1 MWWQNPS
8 EGNMK
13 EPTNRL
19 KLSVGEQV
27 YVLSNSKPMLPSL
40 ESIFIPLVSPKQY
53 DMNSNKNKGGRPKLP
68 PTEKKKYTLPPVRL
82 GTNDFHVV
90 KTMAKHAGLSLTE
103 YQRQMILHGKVVER
117 LSPEHMDIYR
127 QLAGIGNNQNQLARQ
142 ANTYGYEQDARLYH
156 ENAMEVSN
164 LIKHLLYDGKDN

>member
-1 MWWQNPS
+1 
-8 EGNMK
+8 MK

-27 YVLSNSKPMLPSL
+27 YVLSYSKPMLPLL
-40 ESIFIPLVSPKQY
+40 ESIFIPLVSLKFHE
-53 DMNSNKNKGGRPKLP
+53 MNSDKNKGGRPKLA
-68 PTEKKKYTLPPVRL
+68 PTEKKKYSLPPVRL
-82 GTNDFHVV
+82 CTNDFHIV
-90 KTMAKHAGLSLTE
+90 KAMAKHAGLSLTE
-103 YQRQMILHGKVVER
+103 YQRQMILNGKVVER

-156 ENAMEVSN
+156 ENAVEVSN
-164 LIKHLLYDGKDN
+164 LIKRIIYDGKNH